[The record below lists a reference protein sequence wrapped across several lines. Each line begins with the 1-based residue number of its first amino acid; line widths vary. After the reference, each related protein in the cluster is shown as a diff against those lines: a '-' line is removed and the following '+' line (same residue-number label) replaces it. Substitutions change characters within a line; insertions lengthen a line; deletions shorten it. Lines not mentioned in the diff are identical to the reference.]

1 MIITKIS
8 AKPMTGRLSMGNVS
22 VGEGTAGMRVAAGGR
37 AAVMPRRH
45 GIDAARMPGMATGQA
60 PQRQPRAASKAMR
73 AETSH
78 QRRQL
83 VQIPAASP
91 PDDAAWIDAIPHLD
105 AALDQLPD
113 PDRHV
118 LLLHFFENRSFP
130 GIARS
135 LG

>member
-1 MIITKIS
+1 MVKS
-8 AKPMTGRLSMGNVS
+8 MTDTDEFLLQTFASTLYES
-22 VGEGTAGMRVAAGGR
+22 
-37 AAVMPRRH
+37 
-45 GIDAARMPGMATGQA
+45 
-60 PQRQPRAASKAMR
+60 SKAMR
-73 AETSH
+73 AEISH